1 MKRCLS
7 FLLVITVLLSGCHTA
22 IISESTP
29 EDQTQQD
36 NVNTV
41 PNEAQESETPD
52 ANPGQNEGIVPGTE
66 QENEYQPE
74 VPEFRGLED
83 PNLHRY
89 AQDLIY
95 TELVKTLNDDGY
107 FVENV
112 SAVYVSQEYLDEL
125 DFNSRS
131 NIFFGYTLE
140 ELDEQF
146 QGTRYVFTLG
156 ENGETDVQP
165 FVEYENPYDRVLKNV
180 AIGTGA
186 ILICV
191 TVSMVSAGAGAPAI
205 TLIFATAAK
214 TGTVFALSS
223 GAIGGIS
230 AGIVKGIET
239 GDFDVA
245 LKAGALVGSES
256 FKWGAI
262 TGILAGA
269 AGETVAL
276 KGATLNGLTMNEAAA
291 IQMESG
297 YPLDVIKG
305 FKSMEQY
312 QICKDAGLKTVMVN
326 GKESL
331 VRAIDLDYV
340 DELGRANMERMRLGL
355 AALDPKTGLPYEL
368 HHIGQK
374 ADSTLAILTKA
385 EHTQGGNDLIWHN
398 KDIDSLVHGPM
409 YDAAWTKQRKD
420 FWKSL
425 AELFANGGI

>member
-1 MKRCLS
+1 MKRCFS
-7 FLLVITVLLSGCHTA
+7 FLLVIAVLLSGCHTA

-41 PNEAQESETPD
+41 PNEAQEPETSD
-52 ANPGQNEGIVPGTE
+52 ANPGQNEGIGPGTE

-140 ELDEQF
+140 DLDEQF

-156 ENGETDVQP
+156 ENGETGVQ
-165 FVEYENPYDRVLKNV
+165 FFEEHDDTIDYRKIIKNV
-180 AIGTGA
+180 AIGTGV

-191 TVSMVSAGAGAPAI
+191 TVSVVGGSAVS
-205 TLIFATAAK
+205 LIFTTAAK

-223 GAIGGIS
+223 GAIGGLS
-230 AGIVKGIET
+230 AGIIKGIES
-239 GDFDVA
+239 GNFDEA
-245 LKAGALVGSES
+245 LKAGTLAASEG

-262 TGILAGA
+262 TGAISGGA
-269 AGETVAL
+269 RKAIAL
-276 KGATLNGLTMNEAAA
+276 KGATLNGLSMNEAAT
-291 IQMESG
+291 IQMKEKW
-297 YPLDVIKG
+297 PLDVIKYIHSIDEYNIY
-305 FKSMEQY
+305 KNSSLY
-312 QICKDAGLKTVMVN
+312 VKKIAGRTV
-326 GKESL
+326 L
-331 VRAIDLDYV
+331 TQDIDWDFIGDIADGRTNAQRVLDGLAPL
-340 DELGRANMERMRLGL
+340 DPLGL
-355 AALDPKTGLPYEL
+355 SYEI
-368 HHIGQK
+368 HHIGQMN
-374 ADSTLAILTKA
+374 DSPFAILTSA
-385 EHTQGGNDLIWHN
+385 EHKKFYSVLHTNTGKMSSDINRADFQKIKKQIWNTLYQMSLQGG
-398 KDIDSLVHGPM
+398 
-409 YDAAWTKQRKD
+409 
-420 FWKSL
+420 
-425 AELFANGGI
+425 